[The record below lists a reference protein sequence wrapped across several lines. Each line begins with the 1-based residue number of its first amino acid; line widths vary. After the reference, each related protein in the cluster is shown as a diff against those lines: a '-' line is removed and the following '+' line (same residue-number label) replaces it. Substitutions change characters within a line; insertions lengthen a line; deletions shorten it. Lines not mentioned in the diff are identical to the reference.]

1 MKFNFSTT
9 LSFLSLITVALIC
22 CLLTFYFA
30 FPILGPDS
38 GFYLAVARMMYS
50 GKVFFTE
57 IAVPYNP
64 LAIATVGLPYL
75 FTDQPDYRW
84 SLLINVLF
92 TLGSSVVLLY
102 ILKKFKNNNIN
113 LNRFISLL
121 FILLC
126 LSFDGSHILLEPI
139 SVFLQLSALSIYLR
153 YCQKLKF
160 SLLLVCGIFL
170 GLSFLAKQFGL
181 FLLLPIGIDILIR
194 RNHSIKEGFLLVC
207 GVLLAPALLFIYYHA
222 KGVDFG
228 SYLQYVLGRGMQLDM
243 GNGTG
248 FTYTFKGLLLAL
260 INFVLF
266 NSYLVVL
273 PLLLFFYRKK
283 IDRSSILFLILPAV
297 SMLVLYFAYYSH
309 YFVYVI
315 PYCLI
320 ATAYLTHLTESKKLK
335 NMVAFFFTFSII
347 FLTYHTFLDLK
358 QRPSLCK
365 DQRKSISVLTEQIAP
380 HSEVFLSGPTQ
391 AYYALGTFNSIK
403 LDKIGYAFPSFL
415 YTRTIMKHL
424 KSGAYL
430 ILSPEK
436 LQSYEPYR
444 DEFEQREIVLE
455 GKLYYVMKKK

>member
-9 LSFLSLITVALIC
+9 LSFLSVITVGVIC
-22 CLLTFYFA
+22 CLLFFYFS
-30 FPILGPDS
+30 FPVLGPDS
-38 GFYLAVARMMYS
+38 GYYLAVARMMYS

-75 FTDQPDYRW
+75 FTEQPDYRL
-84 SLLINVLF
+84 SLFINVIF
-92 TLGSSVVLLY
+92 TLGSSVILFY
-102 ILKKFKNNNIN
+102 ILEKFKNNSNHF
-113 LNRFISLL
+113 NRFISLL

-153 YCQKLKF
+153 YRQKLHF
-160 SLLLVCGIFL
+160 SFLLVCGIFL

-181 FLLLPIGIDILIR
+181 FLLLPIGFDILIR
-194 RNHSIKEGFLLVC
+194 RNNFVKEGFVLVF
-207 GVLLAPALLFIYYHA
+207 GVVLVPGLLFFYYYA
-222 KGVDFG
+222 KGVEFG
-228 SYLQYVLGRGMQLDM
+228 SYLQYILGLGMHLDM

-248 FTYTFKGLLLAL
+248 FTYNFKGLMLAL
-260 INFVLF
+260 INFGLF

-283 IDRSSILFLILPAV
+283 IDRSSILFLILPIV

-309 YFVYVI
+309 YFVYII

-320 ATAYLTHLTESKKLK
+320 ATAYLIHLTDSKRLK
-335 NMVAFFFTFSII
+335 YAIAFFFTFSLF
-347 FLTYHTFLDLK
+347 FLSYNTFFDLK
-358 QRPSLCK
+358 KRPSLCEE
-365 DQRKSISVLTEQIAP
+365 QRESIRVLKEQIAP

-391 AYYALGTFNSIK
+391 AYYTLGAFNSIK
-403 LDKIGYAFPSFL
+403 LDKIGFAFPSFL
-415 YTRTIMKHL
+415 YTQTIMKHL
-424 KSGAYL
+424 NSGAYL

-436 LQSYEPYR
+436 LKSYESYR
-444 DEFEQREIVLE
+444 GEFEQREIVLE
-455 GKLYYVMKKK
+455 GKVYYVLKRK